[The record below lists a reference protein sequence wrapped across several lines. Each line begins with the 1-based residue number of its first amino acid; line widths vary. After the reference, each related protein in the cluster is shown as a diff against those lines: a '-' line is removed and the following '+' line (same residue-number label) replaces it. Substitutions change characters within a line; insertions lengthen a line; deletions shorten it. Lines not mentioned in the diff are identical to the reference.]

1 MSNPDRIDLRKLP
14 PTEPLPKRPSRLSQ
28 TALKHADACPRSG
41 YLYLKHR
48 GGAANHPLDRGS
60 ALHVFAERMVLELI
74 RQGERSL
81 YAAQPGEDEDEA
93 RRQVAS
99 LTHAMVGEILEERT
113 DLVVPASEAD
123 AIRAMAYNLAVG
135 FDVDPQTVV
144 GVERMFGLE
153 VGGWWVIGKIDLA
166 SLPGAHMA
174 QVDDYKTS
182 LHVPTQEE
190 FESAFQTKLYALLL
204 MFGVPLDGD
213 DLTPGES
220 VGEYLTHVRA
230 RMLYPRRLRQDGRVF
245 YRETTYSRLEL
256 EAFRGDVERLVGR
269 VAHGIDTGD
278 WPARYGPHC
287 TECPAEPE
295 CPLPKHLRAFHGAIN
310 TDEQAGEALAWAMRM
325 KDRVQSTEKE
335 VREYVKAQGRPLI
348 VDGMSFGFEVDVS
361 RQLRRRGKHADW
373 EGLEQ
378 GVMEAVQYGAPF
390 AIEDYVM
397 ERASN
402 KFKGRPIVADEMEIG
417 VSDDGSGDERD
428 PADVER
434 ERDERFGP
442 NAPF

>member
-14 PTEPLPKRPSRLSQ
+14 PVEPLERRPSRLSQ

-74 RQGERSL
+74 RQQEASL
-81 YAAQPGEDEDEA
+81 YAPQPGEDEDVA

-99 LTHAMVGEILEERT
+99 LTHAMVDEILRERT

-144 GVERMFGLE
+144 GVERMFGME
-153 VGGWWVIGKIDLA
+153 IAGWWVIGKIDLA
-166 SLPGAHMA
+166 SLPGVHMA

-190 FESAFQTKLYALLL
+190 FESAFQTRLYALLL

-213 DLTPGES
+213 DLTPGEP
-220 VGEYLTHVRA
+220 VGEFLTHVRA

-245 YRETTYSRLEL
+245 YRDMTYSRLEL
-256 EAFRGDVERLVGR
+256 EAFRGDVERLVQR
-269 VAHGIDTGD
+269 VEQGLDTGD

-295 CPLPKHLRAFHGAIN
+295 CPLPKHLRSFHGAIN

-325 KDRVQSTEKE
+325 KDRVSSTEKE
-335 VREYVKAQGRPLI
+335 VKEYVKSTGRPLV
-348 VDGMSFGFEVDVS
+348 VDGMSFGFETRVS
-361 RQLRRRGKHADW
+361 RQLRSRGGRSDW
-373 EGLEQ
+373 EGLEGAVQ
-378 GVMEAVQYGAPF
+378 EAVQYGAPF
-390 AIEDYVM
+390 AIEDFVI

-402 KFKGRPIVADEMEIG
+402 TFKGRPLVADELEIG
-417 VSDDGSGDERD
+417 EADDGRSDD
-428 PADVER
+428 PAER
-434 ERDERFGP
+434 ERQRDEQFGAD
-442 NAPF
+442 APF